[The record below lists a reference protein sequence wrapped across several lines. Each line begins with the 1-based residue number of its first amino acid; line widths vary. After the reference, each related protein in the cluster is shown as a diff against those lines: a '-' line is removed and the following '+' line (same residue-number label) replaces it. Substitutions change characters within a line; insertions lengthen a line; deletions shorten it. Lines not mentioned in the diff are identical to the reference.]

1 MEIIDLKKYSKN
13 KLLPISKY
21 GDLLLISEN
30 KEFKDYPYTESG
42 ILNYY
47 LYNIESKKINKI
59 DRDRD
64 LILVDTFHEKNI
76 EGEDAHYYITMKKQ
90 LFENQYTLNKIS
102 IEEGK
107 SDTIFEFKMDKKYPK
122 LDFQVLDNNYILVF
136 YKQEEM
142 YDFENFDY
150 DKDQYG
156 YDRGILYNISNGE
169 EYEIKD
175 TKFLRGF
182 RLVFFKTTIMNEMCV
197 VFEENY
203 LESFEKEEIY
213 MFDHMNMVPK
223 KEKFFY
229 RDCLKYSPLEKFL
242 SEVKEGKEK
251 ISFIDIEA
259 RGIEGYE
266 MFSGTDENN
275 IYYLV
280 GDFEDKESY
289 ALVMVD
295 KRDLSK
301 KIIKLPEEYDEEEEI
316 VNARYICC
324 LEDKYKSVFKLK
336 YLTDEKI
343 EMKEVINGNI
353 NYTYSNKLGTIQ
365 SYIEEKFLIACVNNK
380 KTSVIDVEN
389 NNIKS
394 FNRESKVF
402 DEYLILY

>member
-1 MEIIDLKKYSKN
+1 MEIIDLKRYSKN

-30 KEFKDYPYTESG
+30 KEFKEYPFTESG

-47 LYNIESKKINKI
+47 FYNIKSEKISKI
-59 DRDRD
+59 DRDKYP
-64 LILVDTFHEKNI
+64 ILVDAFHEKKI

-90 LFENQYTLNKIS
+90 LFENQYFLNKIS
-102 IEEGK
+102 IEDEK
-107 SDTIFEFKMDKKYPK
+107 IDTIFEFKMDNKYPN
-122 LDFQVLDNNYILVF
+122 LEFEVLDNDHILVF
-136 YKQEEM
+136 YKPEEV

-150 DKDQYG
+150 GKDHYG
-156 YDRGILYNISNGE
+156 YDRGILYNINNGE

-175 TKFLRGF
+175 KEFLRGF

-197 VFEENY
+197 VYEENY
-203 LESFEKEEIY
+203 LESFEKEQIY
-213 MFDHMNMVPK
+213 MDDHMNKIPK

-229 RDCLKYSPLEKFL
+229 KDCLKYSTLETFL
-242 SEVKEGKEK
+242 SEVKMGKEK
-251 ISFIDIEA
+251 ISFIDIES
-259 RGIEGYE
+259 RGIKGFEI
-266 MFSGTDENN
+266 FSGTDENN

-280 GDFEDKESY
+280 GDFGEEELNV
-289 ALVMVD
+289 LVMIN
-295 KRDLSK
+295 KQDLSK
-301 KIIKLPEEYDEEEEI
+301 KTIKLPEEYDEEDGI
-316 VNARYICC
+316 KNVRYICC
-324 LEDKYKSVFKLK
+324 LEDKYKSIFQLK
-336 YLTDEKI
+336 NLTNNKI

-353 NYTYSNKLGTIQ
+353 NYTYSNDLGTIQ

-389 NNIKS
+389 NSIKC